1 MTKTLLKKPNPLNF
15 FGCRQSKVPP
25 PYFEYIVLPQR
36 YNLED
41 SINRWIDEHL
51 KGRYYVG
58 KTVSVDSTNTINT
71 ALKVGFE
78 EPKELSYFTLACP
91 LLKYK

>member
-1 MTKTLLKKPNPLNF
+1 MTKTLLKNPNPLNF
-15 FGCRQSKVPP
+15 FDCRKSKVPP
-25 PYFEYIVLPQR
+25 PYFEYINIPLR

-41 SINRWIDEHL
+41 SISKWIYQHQ

-58 KTVSVDSTNTINT
+58 KSVGITEENSINTI
-71 ALKVGFE
+71 LKIGFE
-78 EPKELSYFTLACP
+78 DPKELSYFTLACP

>member
-15 FGCRQSKVPP
+15 FDCRQSNVPP

-41 SINRWIDEHL
+41 SIKRWINEHL

-58 KTVSVDSTNTINT
+58 RTVAVDSTNTINT
-71 ALKVGFE
+71 ALKIGFE

-91 LLKYK
+91 HLKYK